1 MDVTRETRER
11 STGRPLAWAGAIL
24 AYLVFCFRLP
34 GDDVG
39 GAEGAGYV
47 FGTYLV
53 TLLLALALWAIIH
66 FTTRRKKGLPF
77 ASPWIPAIAAAFG
90 LLSLLGNMSSGG

>member
-1 MDVTRETRER
+1 MDVTREAREH
-11 STGRPLAWAGAIL
+11 STGRPLAWAGALL

-34 GDDVG
+34 DADMD

-47 FGTYLV
+47 FGAYVFTVVLG
-53 TLLLALALWAIIH
+53 LALWAIIH
-66 FTTRRKKGLPF
+66 FASRRKKGLPF
-77 ASPWIPAIAAAFG
+77 ASPWIFAIAAAFG